1 MLTLQAQGINEPI
14 TALQLVNTA
23 TPIGF
28 GLAFFIAK
36 LLRKNIYNREEVETL
51 KSAVPMGIVNIVEGS
66 IPIVMNDIVRGIAAA
81 ARAAGRSPWSMVR
94 MRRFL
99 LVEY

>member
-1 MLTLQAQGINEPI
+1 
-14 TALQLVNTA
+14 
-23 TPIGF
+23 
-28 GLAFFIAK
+28 AFFIAK

-81 ARAAGRSPWSMVR
+81 AIGGACGGAVYLGSRTGAGSGRERRAAM
-94 MRRFL
+94 
-99 LVEY
+99 

>member
-1 MLTLQAQGINEPI
+1 
-14 TALQLVNTA
+14 
-23 TPIGF
+23 
-28 GLAFFIAK
+28 
-36 LLRKNIYNREEVETL
+36 
-51 KSAVPMGIVNIVEGS
+51 MGIVNIVEGS

-81 ARAAGRSPWSMVR
+81 AIGGACGGRSPWSMVR